1 MLPFL
6 IGADGVVRNGAK
18 HHGSTTPPFAKKRA
32 NGTPPNLGGDF
43 FRTSL
48 NVQTPAR
55 AKARDCIRTNR
66 GRPHVVAGFSPR
78 STGCCHCIA
87 RRSVG
92 YRLSSNCLG
101 KKEEI
106 GRASGR

>member
-6 IGADGVVRNGAK
+6 IGADGVVRNGAS

-48 NVQTPAR
+48 NVQTP
-55 AKARDCIRTNR
+55 
-66 GRPHVVAGFSPR
+66 VAGFSRVLSRNFPNQLILSR
-78 STGCCHCIA
+78 SNASQADMSERITRSPICRPSLISMVLTDA
-87 RRSVG
+87 RPS
-92 YRLSSNCLG
+92 LT
-101 KKEEI
+101 
-106 GRASGR
+106 